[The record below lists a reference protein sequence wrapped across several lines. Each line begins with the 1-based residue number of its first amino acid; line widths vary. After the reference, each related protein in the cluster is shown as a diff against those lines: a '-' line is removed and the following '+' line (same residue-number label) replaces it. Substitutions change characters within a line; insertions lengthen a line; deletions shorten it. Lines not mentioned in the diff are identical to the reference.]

1 MAAPTNAFRRPR
13 PAARPSRRR
22 RRGRQA
28 PSCSTGPQA
37 HVRGRPREAG
47 SMGPRMGSPEQHD
60 DETRRQ
66 RVNRELIELLNELRV
81 ALPGVQVLFAF
92 LLAVPFSNG
101 WSKVTAFQKNVFFVT
116 LVSTSVSTAC
126 FIVPTAYHRL
136 NFRMRE
142 KERILLSSNKFAIAG
157 IMFLAVSMIGVI
169 VLITD
174 VIYSETAA
182 VVTGLSAFVLFGGL
196 WLALPLLRRDEP

>member
-1 MAAPTNAFRRPR
+1 MA
-13 PAARPSRRR
+13 
-22 RRGRQA
+22 
-28 PSCSTGPQA
+28 
-37 HVRGRPREAG
+37 
-47 SMGPRMGSPEQHD
+47 PRMAESHEEHD
-60 DETRRQ
+60 EEPRRE

-101 WSKVTAFQKNVFFVT
+101 YKRITSFQKGVFFGT
-116 LVSTSVSTAC
+116 LIATAISTAC
-126 FIVPTAYHRL
+126 FVVPTAYHRL
-136 NFRMRE
+136 NFRKRE

-169 VLITD
+169 VLVTD

-182 VVTGLSAFVLFGGL
+182 FVTGLVALLVFGGL
-196 WLALPLLRRDEP
+196 WLVLPLLRRAED